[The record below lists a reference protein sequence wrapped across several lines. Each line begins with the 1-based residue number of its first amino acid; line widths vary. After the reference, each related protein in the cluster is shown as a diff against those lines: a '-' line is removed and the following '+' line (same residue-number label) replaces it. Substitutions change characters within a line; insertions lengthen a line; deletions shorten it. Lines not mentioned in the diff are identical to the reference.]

1 MEKKTEYK
9 SLGSLTKTIRS
20 LEAFDFERA
29 EIEEIEENLLQ
40 KRPKSVSLEEISEFY
55 ELMQERHGEIPG
67 EIHEYIEN
75 LLIKEVRNKFVGAS
89 ELVDMVN

>member
-20 LEAFDFERA
+20 LGAFDFEHA

-40 KRPKSVSLEEISEFY
+40 KRPKSVGLE
-55 ELMQERHGEIPG
+55 
-67 EIHEYIEN
+67 
-75 LLIKEVRNKFVGAS
+75 
-89 ELVDMVN
+89 